1 MIKRTSHPPLL
12 ILLDL
17 LFILIFILILD
28 NKAIKIEIPKYALFK
43 DAILVLKEDKFSYKL
58 NPLNYQ
64 KEEILDIKDNY
75 IYFQSCET
83 QCSNAPIDIR
93 EKINIYFPNNL
104 FNNISKITFLGMHT
118 SYNCKSLHFKILDD
132 GKIDK
137 KHLLEKN
144 TCLKQI
150 HGL

>member
-28 NKAIKIEIPKYALFK
+28 NKAIKIEIPKDTLFK
-43 DAILVLKEDKFSYKL
+43 NAILVLKEDDMLYRL

-64 KEEILDIKDNY
+64 KEKILNIKHEY
-75 IYFQSCET
+75 IYFQSCDT
-83 QCSNAPIDIR
+83 QCSNAPKNIR
-93 EKINIYFPNNL
+93 EKIYIYFPNNL

-137 KHLLEKN
+137 KYLLEKN